1 MGVDYLVSQGGKLF
15 EKRGSLLSLWQRL
28 AENFYPER
36 ADFTVTRNVGSEF
49 GDWLNSSYPVM
60 ARRDLGNSIGTM
72 LRPTSKNWFHIR
84 TTEGW
89 DELGTDARTWLERAE
104 ERQRRAMYA
113 RTTGFARAT
122 KEGDHDYA
130 AFGQTVIQATLNSK
144 GNGLLYRCWHL
155 RDVAWMEDEDGK
167 IGTIY
172 RKWKPTVQDLMH
184 LFPGKVH
191 QNVADKMEK
200 EPHKE
205 IEVWHCIVPADAYPS
220 DGGKKYRTP
229 YMSIYL
235 DVANKHKME
244 EIGVFQ
250 QGYIIPRWETVS
262 GSQYAYSP
270 ASIVALADARLIQ
283 AMTGVLLE
291 AGEKAVSPPMIAIQG
306 ALRSDLNIMAGGVT
320 WVDMEYDERLGE
332 VLRPLT
338 QDKSGIPLGLEMAQ
352 DTRMQ
357 IAEAFYLNK
366 LSLPPQQGEM
376 TAYETGQRVQ
386 EYIRQ
391 AMPLFEPMEPE
402 YNGPI
407 CENTFDMLM
416 RAGVFGSPMDMPEEL
431 QGRDFQFVFE
441 SPLHDAV
448 EREKGQRLIEASS
461 MISQMAPLDNTAV
474 YLLDTKKAL
483 RDTFQAT
490 GVPAA
495 WQRSEAEVQ
504 SLAEKAQQEKQT
516 AELLAQMQAGANVAK
531 TASEANV
538 NPGATPGMG
547 LGVAAP

>member
-191 QNVADKMEK
+191 QNIVDKLEK
-200 EPHKE
+200 EPHSE
-205 IEVWHCIVPADAYPS
+205 VEVWHCVIPADSYPTE
-220 DGGKKYRTP
+220 GGKKYRTP
-229 YMSIYL
+229 YLSIYL

-244 EIGVFQ
+244 EIGVYQ

-352 DTRMQ
+352 DTRAQ

-504 SLAEKAQQEKQT
+504 ALAEKAQQEKQT

-531 TASEANV
+531 TASEANL
-538 NPGATPGMG
+538 NPGATPGLG
-547 LGVAAP
+547 LGAAP